1 MYRVLFVTPL
11 PPPVHG
17 AAMVSQQIQRSR
29 LINEAF
35 ECDFINSSIS
45 KSVDDINR
53 FKIVKVFRHLGIW
66 FRLLSKLISKRYD
79 LCYLAITC
87 HGKSFLKDVPFV
99 LLCKLFG
106 RKIIIHQHN
115 KGMSKDIDV
124 RPYRWLLPLCY
135 RNAKVILLSWHL
147 YEDISRVVPK
157 ENVIICPNGIAIPE
171 NRPAIQKEGNRAVR
185 LLFLS
190 NLIES
195 KGVIVLLDALKILM
209 ERGRSF
215 RCDFA
220 GGETKEISAGRF
232 AQEVDIRGLN
242 GFAFYN
248 GCLYGEDKE
257 RIFYNSDI
265 FVLPT
270 FYENECFPLVLLE
283 AMSHRLPIVTTDE
296 GGIPDMVENGKN
308 GLICR
313 KDDPVSLAECIA
325 RLMDDEAMRLEMG
338 DAGYDLFISNFT
350 ERHFEHRLTECLDSA
365 ISPSKQDSRY

>member
-1 MYRVLFVTPL
+1 MNRVLFVTPL

-17 AAMVSQQIQRSR
+17 AAMVSRQIQRSR

-35 ECDFINSSIS
+35 DCDFINSSIS
-45 KSVDDINR
+45 KNVDDINR
-53 FKIVKVFRHLGIW
+53 FKIVKIFRHLGIW
-66 FRLLSKLISKRYD
+66 FRLFSKLITKRYSIR
-79 LCYLAITC
+79 YLAITC

-124 RPYRWLLPLCY
+124 WPYRWLLPLCY
-135 RNAKVILLSWHL
+135 KNATVILLSWHL
-147 YEDISRVVPK
+147 YEDISRVVPR

-171 NRPAIQKEGNRAVR
+171 NVPAIQKEGNRAVR

-195 KGVIVLLDALKILM
+195 KGVIILLDALRILM
-209 ERGRSF
+209 ERGCSF
-215 RCDFA
+215 RCDFV
-220 GGETKEISAGRF
+220 GGETKEISAERF

-248 GCLYGEDKE
+248 GCLYGEDKD
-257 RIFYNSDI
+257 RIFDISDI

-283 AMSHRLPIVTTDE
+283 AMTHRLPIVTTDE

-308 GLICR
+308 GLIC
-313 KDDPVSLAECIA
+313 KKNDPISLAECIA
-325 RLMDDEAMRLEMG
+325 RLLDDGAMRLEMG
-338 DAGYDLFISNFT
+338 NAGYNLYKSNFT
-350 ERHFEHRLTECLDSA
+350 EQHFEHRMVECLDSA
-365 ISPSKQDSRY
+365 LLPS

>member
-29 LINEAF
+29 LISEAF

-53 FKIVKVFRHLGIW
+53 FKVVKVFRHLGVW
-66 FRLLSKLISKRYD
+66 FRLFSKLISKRYA

-115 KGMSKDIDV
+115 KGMSKDIDSW
-124 RPYRWLLPLCY
+124 PYRWLLPLCY
-135 RNAKVILLSWHL
+135 RNAMVIILSWHL
-147 YEDISRVVPK
+147 YEDISRVVPR
-157 ENVIICPNGIAIPE
+157 ENVIVCPNGIAIPG
-171 NRPAIQKEGNRAVR
+171 NVPAIQKEGNRAVR

-220 GGETKEISAGRF
+220 GGETKEISAERF

-248 GCLYGEDKE
+248 GCLYGEDKD
-257 RIFYNSDI
+257 RILDNSDI

-270 FYENECFPLVLLE
+270 SYENECFPLVLLE
-283 AMSHRLPIVTTDE
+283 AMSHRLPVVTTDE
-296 GGIPDMVENGKN
+296 GGIPDMVEDGKN

-313 KDDPVSLAECIA
+313 KDNPVSLAECIA
-325 RLMDDEAMRLEMG
+325 RLLDDEAMRLEMG

-350 ERHFEHRLTECLDSA
+350 ERHFEHRLIECLDSA